1 MTEKRTIFSFLRLY
15 SMWERFSVI
24 PVKRYDWKIAHKIRK
39 IYRLQKVEIKWFF
52 VYEMVEGWS
61 WATLTQPN
69 HLYTF
74 LNMIVHLG
82 GRVLLY
88 SLQHR
93 QQSFPVKAIFL
104 IEMQEPFH
112 LIARDRNFWQGWY
125 YMCLGGSWG
134 TIDSPQLASNSLH
147 VIFLPLQTS
156 WFIQYIVRFPVI
168 RPCL

>member
-1 MTEKRTIFSFLRLY
+1 MTEKRSHIEYNLKKLKIV
-15 SMWERFSVI
+15 RFSVI
-24 PVKRYDWKIAHKIRK
+24 PLKRYDWKIAHKTRK
-39 IYRLQKVEIKWFF
+39 IYRLQKVEIKWFC
-52 VYEMVEGWS
+52 VYEVVEGWS
-61 WATLTQPN
+61 WATLTQLN

-125 YMCLGGSWG
+125 YMRLGGSWG
-134 TIDSPQLASNSLH
+134 PIDSPHSLLHSLH

-156 WFIQYIVRFPVI
+156 
-168 RPCL
+168 